1 MSGVTKLGVVVL
13 AVVMVTLV
21 STSAFSTVG
30 AERTVDIS
38 VVGDDQAV
46 VQLVPYENAN
56 GEQSQFANLV
66 NGQLEIDINVESEVT
81 AHTVFNITNHG
92 TQSVA
97 VWVTDIDSPDTG
109 VGTDE
114 NNTDIVTFYSPTY
127 GGAASTENGKESI
140 EGRENAVELGVGQTL
155 VVSIYIDTT
164 DIDSNEVDILD
175 ELIIHADA
183 DVDGNS
189 DANDGSS
196 DGGGSGSSGDADIHP
211 VGGNQQVTFGSGDTE
226 TLRIGNKGSGT
237 LTVSDLRIVGA
248 DRDDFEIVNG
258 DAPFSLEPG
267 NGVTPTHSIQLT
279 YTGNGQADATLEIES
294 NDPDDP
300 VLDIR
305 LKGSNDNGNGN
316 GATN

>member
-13 AVVMVTLV
+13 AVVLVTLV
-21 STSAFSTVG
+21 STSAFSSVS

-56 GEQSQFANLV
+56 GQQSQFANLV
-66 NGQLEIDINVESEVT
+66 GGQLEIDINVESEVT

-97 VWVTDIDSPDTG
+97 VWVTDIDSPDSG
-109 VGTDE
+109 AGTDD
-114 NNTDIVTFYSPTY
+114 NNTDMVTFYNPTY

-140 EGRENAVELGVGQTL
+140 EGRENAVELGVGETL

-164 DIDSNEVDILD
+164 NIDSNEVDILD

-189 DANDGSS
+189 DENDGSS
-196 DGGGSGSSGDADIHP
+196 GGGGGSGSSGDANIHP
-211 VGGNQQVTFGSGDTE
+211 ATGNNQVTFQSGSTE
-226 TLRIGNKGSGT
+226 VLKIGNKGDGT
-237 LTVSDLRIVGA
+237 LTVSNLTITGPDAG
-248 DRDDFEIVNG
+248 DFEIVDG

-267 NGVTPTHSIQLT
+267 PGNGAPPWHKITLK
-279 YTGNGQADATLEIES
+279 YTGNGKAEATLEIES
-294 NDPDDP
+294 NDPDES
-300 VLDIR
+300 LLEIR
-305 LKGSNDNGNGN
+305 LKASN
-316 GATN
+316 